1 MNVIIFVV
9 ALIFGFGIGF
19 VAGRNYAYES
29 MIERVEQYYVQ
40 KEAEYQQWCI
50 IYFQQMEDD
59 YENKTRRANR

>member
-19 VAGRNYAYES
+19 VSGRNYVYES